1 MADEPPKLNLL
12 LPLLLAS
19 QTIGPP
25 APAVAPES
33 DVRAPMIGLE
43 GPQMDACGGVA
54 RVATYAGEGV
64 VRERPA
70 DEALESDRLP
80 HETLVWL
87 CEGAGEWQGVVYP
100 SGEFQE
106 LGDCEV
112 SVSVA
117 ESRPY
122 DGPCRHGWVLAS
134 NLYQVAG

>member
-1 MADEPPKLNLL
+1 MTFL
-12 LPLLLAS
+12 LPLLLTA

-25 APAVAPES
+25 APPAAPAS
-33 DVRAPMIGLE
+33 DPRVPMIGLE
-43 GPQMDACGGVA
+43 GPDADACGGIA
-54 RVATYAGEGV
+54 RVATYAAEEP

-100 SGEFQE
+100 SGDFQE

-112 SVSVA
+112 SGAIA
-117 ESRPY
+117 ERRPY
-122 DGPCRHGWVLAS
+122 DGPCRHGWVLAQ
-134 NLYQVAG
+134 NLHMVAG